1 MNFEY
6 TDIVDKSVSKNQG
19 LIFRY
24 ADGSRVIFR
33 KSGTGSVGTT
43 LRIYFEKY
51 DDKNFGQTTEA
62 ALKEQIEFG
71 LTISDI
77 ANLVGK
83 LNPDVIT

>member
-1 MNFEY
+1 MNFSY
-6 TDIVDKSVSKNQG
+6 TDCVDKSVSNNQG

-51 DDKNFGQTTEA
+51 DEKNFDQTTAA

-71 LTISDI
+71 LAISDI

-83 LNPDVIT
+83 ENPDVIT